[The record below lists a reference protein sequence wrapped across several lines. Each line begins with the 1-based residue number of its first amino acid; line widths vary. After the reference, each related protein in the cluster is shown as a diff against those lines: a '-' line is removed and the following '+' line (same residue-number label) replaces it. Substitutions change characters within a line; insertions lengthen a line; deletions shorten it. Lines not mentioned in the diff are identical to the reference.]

1 MTQPS
6 SILVIG
12 AGLLGLSSADSLLR
26 SGAKITII
34 DGNHGPARETSF
46 ANSGMIH
53 PSQACPWNS
62 EHLSPKLASES
73 ARSVYALAQR
83 SKTLIRKRAIHL
95 GLKQNMRIEGC
106 LQIFETKTQRDRKAS
121 LYTHDKIA
129 ASIVEP
135 SKDSFNRPALFFKGD
150 ISGNAFEYC
159 TALEKALKQR
169 GVKFKYNCKI
179 TNISRD
185 YTGGVVINAG
195 GETFHA
201 NQVVIAAGD
210 ASAEILRPLGIILK
224 TYPERG
230 FAMDFKKPKFN
241 LPKIPIMD
249 AASKSAMTVF
259 EDRVRFSGTIGEAEA
274 NTLIKIWTQI
284 APNLIAK
291 LDDPIQ
297 IWSANRPMSL
307 RGRPYIGRTSVDGI
321 WVNTG
326 HGHMGWTLSAGSG
339 DLLAKM
345 MLDNFLDKRFQV

>member
-6 SILVIG
+6 SILIIG

-26 SGAKITII
+26 SGAKITVI

-53 PSQACPWNS
+53 PSQSYPWNS

-83 SKTLIRKRAIHL
+83 SKALIHKRAIHL
-95 GLKQNMRIEGC
+95 GLKQNMRLDGC
-106 LQIFETKTQRDRKAS
+106 LQIFETLTQRDMKAK
-121 LYTHDKIA
+121 LYAQNRIA
-129 ASIVEP
+129 ASIIES
-135 SKDSFNRPALFFKGD
+135 SKDSFNRPALFFEED
-150 ISGNAFEYC
+150 VSGNAFEYC
-159 TALEKALKQR
+159 TALENDLKQK
-169 GVKFKYNCKI
+169 GVKFYYNCRV
-179 TNISRD
+179 TNISHGD
-185 YTGGVVINAG
+185 TGEFTIHAG
-195 GETFHA
+195 GETFQT
-201 NQVVIAAGD
+201 NQVVIAAGH
-210 ASAEILRPLGIILK
+210 ASAEILRPLGIILE

-230 FAMDFKKPKFN
+230 FAIDFKIPKFS

-259 EDRVRFSGTIGEAEA
+259 EDRVRLSGTVGEAEA
-274 NTLIKIWTQI
+274 NMLIKIWTQI

-297 IWSANRPMSL
+297 IWSASRPMSL

-339 DLLAKM
+339 ELLAKM
-345 MLDNFLDKRFQV
+345 MLDNFSDERFQA